1 MLNLSTA
8 GAGLG
13 LPKVLVSAC
22 LLGQPVR
29 YDGGHQLAH
38 HPVLARWL
46 AQGQVV
52 AICPEVA
59 GGLPTPRPPAEIT
72 TGGSGASVLA
82 GRAQVHDSAGD
93 DVTDAFARG
102 ARLALQLAQ
111 KHGIRV
117 AVLKDFSPSCGSSH
131 IYDGHFAGRKVAGDG
146 VTSAL
151 LRDAGIVLFGEHQWD
166 AAAQALQALQAVA
179 CAAGKD

>member
-1 MLNLSTA
+1 MLNLPTTETR
-8 GAGLG
+8 

-38 HPVLARWL
+38 HPVL

-72 TGGSGASVLA
+72 TGGSGASVLS
-82 GRAQVHDSAGD
+82 GRAQVRDGAGD

-102 ARLALQLAQ
+102 ARLALQLAH

-151 LRDAGIVLFGEHQWD
+151 LRDAGIVVFGEHQWD

>member
-1 MLNLSTA
+1 MLNLPA
-8 GAGLG
+8 GGDS

-29 YDGGHQLAH
+29 YDGGHQLAQ
-38 HPVLARWL
+38 HPVLAHWL

-72 TGGSGASVLA
+72 TGGNGASVLL
-82 GRAQVHDSAGD
+82 GHAQVCDSAGSN
-93 DVTDAFARG
+93 VTEAFTQG

-111 KHGIRV
+111 RHGIKV
-117 AVLKDFSPSCGSSH
+117 AVLKEFSPSCGSSQ
-131 IYDGHFAGRKVAGDG
+131 IYDGQFVGRKVAGNG

-151 LRDAGIVLFGEHQWD
+151 LRDAGIAVFGEHQWD
-166 AAAQALQALQAVA
+166 AAAQALQVMASAT
-179 CAAGKD
+179 GKD

>member
-1 MLNLSTA
+1 MLNPSSTDK
-8 GAGLG
+8 G
-13 LPKVLVSAC
+13 LPKILVSAC

-38 HPVLARWL
+38 HPVLVHWL

-72 TGGSGASVLA
+72 TGGSGASVLS
-82 GRAQVHDSAGD
+82 GRAQVRDGAGD

-102 ARLALQLAQ
+102 ARLALQLAH

-131 IYDGHFAGRKVAGDG
+131 IYDGQFAGRKVAGDG

-151 LRDAGIVLFGEHQWD
+151 LRDAGIAVFGEHQWD
-166 AAAQALQALQAVA
+166 AAAQALQAMAG
-179 CAAGKD
+179 AAGKD